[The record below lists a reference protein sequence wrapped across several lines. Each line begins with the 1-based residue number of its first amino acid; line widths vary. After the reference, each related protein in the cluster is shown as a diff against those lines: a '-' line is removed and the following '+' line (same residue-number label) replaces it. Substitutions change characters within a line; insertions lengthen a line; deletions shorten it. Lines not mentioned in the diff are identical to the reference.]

1 MSRANFVVPGMQTYV
16 LSTGFAAASS
26 GSWIPLNG
34 TYSRFA
40 VRCVRGTSVGT
51 SNFTVSIRGSL
62 STHRTTGAAVGAI
75 GAYTPS
81 TLIAYTQAVVGK
93 LKMSTALV
101 PASYVKAVCT
111 VLTTAANRK
120 LRVELVA
127 VP

>member
-1 MSRANFVVPGMQTYV
+1 MPPRQVQNGTRVLV

-26 GSWIPLNG
+26 GAWFPLSG
-34 TYSRFA
+34 GYSRFG
-40 VRCVRGTSVGT
+40 VRCVRAGAVGT

-62 STHRTTGAAVGAI
+62 STQNTTGAAVGAI

-81 TLIAYTQAVVGK
+81 TLITYTQALVGK
-93 LKMSTALV
+93 LKLSTGLV

-127 VP
+127 LP